1 MKTMSLTL
9 LYVTHWAL
17 LYALALC
24 TEFAFN
30 RFERSNLTLIT
41 DASILSGVLR
51 LTNDSQFSIGQ
62 AVYPFPLRFKNGK
75 NTTASSFS
83 TTFIFSLAPHPPY
96 TPGHGLAFILTPS
109 KHFSGVISAEYFGL
123 FNTSTNGRNDSH
135 LFAVEFDTLQNPEF
149 EDINNN
155 HVGVDL
161 DSLESVNSTAAG
173 YWTSNHV
180 NHPFE
185 FRPLNLKSGQNIQA
199 WVEYDGI
206 QKHLN
211 VTISPIGVP
220 RPLRPLLSQGN
231 IDLSDVLEDEMYAG
245 FSAATGT
252 AVESHNVLAWSFSIN
267 GVAKRLDTSHLPSFL
282 PREKHSKFSSRG
294 FIAAVCVVSISFLF
308 VFVFVVA
315 LFRWYKRG
323 ERDESIEEWELEYWP
338 HRFTYRELNKATKGF
353 SEERL
358 IGSGGFGRVYRGI
371 FPNNGLEVAV
381 KTVSHDSKQGIREF
395 IAEISSL
402 GRLQHRNLVQLRGW
416 CKNKKELFLV
426 YDYMPNR
433 SLDRMIFENPRP
445 LLAWPER
452 FRVLKGVA
460 SGLLYL
466 HEEWEQRVLH
476 RDVKASNVMLDAE
489 FNGRLGDFGLAR
501 MYDHGIHSR
510 TTHVVGTLGYLAP
523 ELVRTGKATTST
535 DVFSFG
541 ALLLEVACGRRPIE
555 PNRPPEELLLV
566 DWVWELFRKNNI
578 LAAADP
584 KLSGEYV
591 VEEMEKVLELGVV
604 CSHPE
609 AEVRPG
615 MRQVLQILEEEGRG
629 GMVLPGNM
637 DALDPAWSRR
647 VHGVGFDQ
655 TAGFV
660 ESSQTSEFVESNAS
674 YSTVS
679 FLSGRS

>member
-1 MKTMSLTL
+1 MKTTSLAL

-17 LYALALC
+17 LYVVAPRN
-24 TEFAFN
+24 EFVFN
-30 RFERSNLTLIT
+30 RFERSNLTLIK

-51 LTNDSQFSIGQ
+51 ITNDSHFSMGR

-83 TTFIFSLAPHPPY
+83 TTFIFSLVRRPQY
-96 TPGHGLAFILTPS
+96 TPGHGLAFILAPS
-109 KHFSGVISAEYFGL
+109 EHLNGAIASQYLGL
-123 FNTSTNGRNDSH
+123 FNTSTNGRNELH
-135 LFAVEFDTLQNPEF
+135 LFAVEFDTVQNPEF
-149 EDINNN
+149 GDINNN
-155 HVGVDL
+155 HVGVDF
-161 DSLESVNSTAAG
+161 DSLESANSTAAG
-173 YWTSNHV
+173 YWTGNYV
-180 NHPFE
+180 NGPFQ
-185 FRPLNLKSGQNIQA
+185 FRPLILNSGQNIQA

-211 VTISPIGVP
+211 VTISPTGVS
-220 RPLRPLLSQGN
+220 RPLRPLLSLAN
-231 IDLSDVLEDEMYAG
+231 IDLSDLLEDEMYVG

-252 AVESHNVLAWSFSIN
+252 LVESHNVLALSFSIN

-294 FIAAVCVVSISFLF
+294 FIAAVCVASIIFLF
-308 VFVFVVA
+308 LFVVA
-315 LFRWYKRG
+315 LLRWYKRG
-323 ERDESIEEWELEYWP
+323 ERDESIEEWEQEYWP
-338 HRFTYRELNKATKGF
+338 HRFTYKELNKATKGF
-353 SEERL
+353 SEELL
-358 IGSGGFGRVYRGI
+358 IGSGGFGRVYRGN

-416 CKNKKELFLV
+416 CKNQKELFLV

-433 SLDRMIFENPRP
+433 SLDMMIFENPQP

-452 FRVLKGVA
+452 FRVLRGVA

-466 HEEWEQRVLH
+466 HEEWGQRVLH

-501 MYDHGIHSR
+501 LYDHGIHSH

-541 ALLLEVACGRRPIE
+541 ALLLEVACGRRAIDR
-555 PNRPPEELLLV
+555 NRPPEELVLV
-566 DWVWELFRKNNI
+566 DWVWELFRKNMI
-578 LAAADP
+578 LVAADA
-584 KLSGEYV
+584 KLSGKYV
-591 VEEMEKVLELGVV
+591 VEEMEKVLELGVI
-604 CSHPE
+604 CCHPE
-609 AEVRPG
+609 AEVRPS

-629 GMVLPGNM
+629 GMVLPANM
-637 DALDPAWSRR
+637 DALVSARSSR
-647 VHGVGFDQ
+647 VHGVGFDK
-655 TAGFV
+655 
-660 ESSQTSEFVESNAS
+660 TSEFVESTAS

-679 FLSGRS
+679 FSSGRC

>member
-1 MKTMSLTL
+1 MKTMSLAL
-9 LYVTHWAL
+9 LCVTHWAL
-17 LYALALC
+17 LYAVATR

-30 RFERSNLTLIT
+30 RFEQSNLTLIR

-51 LTNDSQFSIGQ
+51 LTNDSQFSIGR
-62 AVYPFPLRFKNGK
+62 AVYPFPLRLKNGK

-83 TTFIFSLAPHPPY
+83 TTFIFSLVPHPRH

-109 KHFSGVISAEYFGL
+109 EQLNGAIASQYLGL

-135 LFAVEFDTLQNPEF
+135 LFAVEFDTVQNVEF
-149 EDINNN
+149 EDIDNN

-161 DSLESVNSTAAG
+161 DNLQSVNSTAAG
-173 YWTSNHV
+173 YWTDNNV
-180 NHPFE
+180 KGPFQ
-185 FRPLNLKSGQNIQA
+185 FRPLILKSGQNIQA

-206 QKHLN
+206 QKQLT
-211 VTISPIGVP
+211 VTISPTGVT
-220 RPLRPLLSQGN
+220 RPLRPLLSLAN
-231 IDLSDVLEDEMYAG
+231 IDLSDLLEDEMYVG
-245 FSAATGT
+245 FSAAAGT
-252 AVESHNVLAWSFSIN
+252 LVESHNVLAWSFSIN

-282 PREKHSKFSSRG
+282 QREKHSKFSSRG
-294 FIAAVCVVSISFLF
+294 FIAAVCVASITFLF
-308 VFVFVVA
+308 LFVVA
-315 LFRWYKRG
+315 LLRWYKRG
-323 ERDESIEEWELEYWP
+323 EHDESIEEWEQEYWP
-338 HRFTYRELNKATKGF
+338 HRFTYKELNKATKGF

-358 IGSGGFGRVYRGI
+358 IGSGGFGRVYRGS

-395 IAEISSL
+395 VAEISSL

-501 MYDHGIHSR
+501 LYDHGIHSH

-523 ELVRTGKATTST
+523 ELVHTGKATTST

-541 ALLLEVACGRRPIE
+541 ALLLEVACGRRPID
-555 PNRPPEELLLV
+555 PKRPPEELVLV

-591 VEEMEKVLELGVV
+591 VAEMEKVLELGVV

-609 AEVRPG
+609 AEMRPS

-629 GMVLPGNM
+629 GMVLLANM
-637 DALDPAWSRR
+637 DPLVPARSRR
-647 VHGVGFDQ
+647 EYGIGFDQ
-655 TAGFV
+655 T
-660 ESSQTSEFVESNAS
+660 TEFVESNAS

-679 FLSGRS
+679 LLSGRS

>member
-1 MKTMSLTL
+1 MIP
-9 LYVTHWAL
+9 
-17 LYALALC
+17 
-24 TEFAFN
+24 
-30 RFERSNLTLIT
+30 RSQL
-41 DASILSGVLR
+41 V
-51 LTNDSQFSIGQ
+51 
-62 AVYPFPLRFKNGK
+62 
-75 NTTASSFS
+75 
-83 TTFIFSLAPHPPY
+83 
-96 TPGHGLAFILTPS
+96 
-109 KHFSGVISAEYFGL
+109 GL
-123 FNTSTNGRNDSH
+123 FIHFRCRSRMVAILPQALSAQHLFFPWFLILNIPLAMVWLSSSRHLNGAVSSQYLGLLNTSTNGRNDSH
-135 LFAVEFDTLQNPEF
+135 LFAVEFDTVQNIEF
-149 EDINNN
+149 EDIDNN

-161 DSLESVNSTAAG
+161 DNLQSTNSTAAG
-173 YWTSNHV
+173 YWTGNHV
-180 NHPFE
+180 NGPFQ

-211 VTISPIGVP
+211 ITISPTGVP

-231 IDLSDVLEDEMYAG
+231 IDLSGLLEDEMYVG
-245 FSAATGT
+245 FSAATGGT
-252 AVESHNVLAWSFSIN
+252 LIESHNVLAWSFSIN
-267 GVAKRLDTSHLPSFL
+267 GVAKKLDTSHLPSFL
-282 PREKHSKFSSRG
+282 SREKHSKFSSRRL
-294 FIAAVCVVSISFLF
+294 IAAVCVASITFL
-308 VFVFVVA
+308 FVFVVA

-323 ERDESIEEWELEYWP
+323 ERDESIEEWEQEYWP
-338 HRFTYRELNKATKGF
+338 HRFTYKELNKATKGF

-371 FPNNGLEVAV
+371 LPNNGLEVAV

-416 CKNKKELFLV
+416 CKNQKELFLV

-433 SLDRMIFENPRP
+433 SLDRMIFENPQP

-501 MYDHGIHSR
+501 LYDHGRHSH

-541 ALLLEVACGRRPIE
+541 ALLLEVACGRRPID
-555 PNRPPEELLLV
+555 PNRPPEELILV
-566 DWVWELFRKNNI
+566 DWVWELFRNNNI
-578 LAAADP
+578 LAAADA

-609 AEVRPG
+609 AEVRPS

-629 GMVLPGNM
+629 GMVLPANM
-637 DALDPAWSRR
+637 DALDPARSRR
-647 VHGVGFDQ
+647 EHGVGFDQ

-660 ESSQTSEFVESNAS
+660 ESSQTSEFVESSAS

>member
-1 MKTMSLTL
+1 MKTMSL
-9 LYVTHWAL
+9 AL
-17 LYALALC
+17 LY
-24 TEFAFN
+24 
-30 RFERSNLTLIT
+30 

-75 NTTASSFS
+75 NATASSFS
-83 TTFIFSLAPHPPY
+83 TTFIFSSVPRPQYL
-96 TPGHGLAFILTPS
+96 PGHGLAFMLTPS
-109 KHFSGVISAEYFGL
+109 EHLNGVSDQYLGL

-135 LFAVEFDTLQNPEF
+135 LFAVEFDTLQNVEF

-161 DSLESVNSTAAG
+161 DSLKSVNSTVAG
-173 YWTSNHV
+173 YWTGNHV
-180 NHPFE
+180 NGPFQ
-185 FRPLNLKSGQNIQA
+185 FRQLILNSGQNIQA

-211 VTISPIGVP
+211 VTISPTGAS
-220 RPLRPLLSQGN
+220 RPPRPLLSLAD
-231 IDLSDVLEDEMYAG
+231 IDLSDLLEDEMYVG

-252 AVESHNVLAWSFSIN
+252 PVESHNVLAWSFSIN

-294 FIAAVCVVSISFLF
+294 FIAAVCVASITFLF
-308 VFVFVVA
+308 LFVVA
-315 LFRWYKRG
+315 LLRWYKRG
-323 ERDESIEEWELEYWP
+323 EHDEPIEEWEQEYWP
-338 HRFTYRELNKATKGF
+338 HRFTYKELNKATKGF

-358 IGSGGFGRVYRGI
+358 IGSGGFGRVYRGS

-381 KTVSHDSKQGIREF
+381 KTVQSSERRCVGITLS
-395 IAEISSL
+395 A
-402 GRLQHRNLVQLRGW
+402 
-416 CKNKKELFLV
+416 
-426 YDYMPNR
+426 
-433 SLDRMIFENPRP
+433 
-445 LLAWPER
+445 
-452 FRVLKGVA
+452 
-460 SGLLYL
+460 
-466 HEEWEQRVLH
+466 WEQRVLH

-501 MYDHGIHSR
+501 LYEHGIHSH

-523 ELVRTGKATTST
+523 ELAHTGKATTST

-541 ALLLEVACGRRPIE
+541 ALLLEVACGRRPID
-555 PNRPPEELLLV
+555 PNRPPEEVILEE
-566 DWVWELFRKNNI
+566 WVWELFRKNNI

-609 AEVRPG
+609 AEMRPS

-629 GMVLPGNM
+629 GMVLPANM
-637 DALDPAWSRR
+637 DALDPARSRR

-660 ESSQTSEFVESNAS
+660 ESSQTSEFVESSAS

-679 FLSGRS
+679 FLSGRY

>member
-1 MKTMSLTL
+1 MKTLSLAL
-9 LYVTHWAL
+9 LCVTHGVL
-17 LYALALC
+17 LDAVAPL

-30 RFERSNLTLIT
+30 RFERSNLTLIK

-51 LTNDSQFSIGQ
+51 VTNDSHFSIGR
-62 AVYPFPLRFKNGK
+62 AVYPLPFPFS
-75 NTTASSFS
+75 NTTANSFS
-83 TTFIFSLAPHPPY
+83 TTFIFSLVPHPPHA
-96 TPGHGLAFILTPS
+96 PGHGLAFILTPS
-109 KHFSGVISAEYFGL
+109 EHLNGVIASQYLGL
-123 FNTSTNGRNDSH
+123 FNISTNGRKDSH
-135 LFAVEFDTLQNPEF
+135 LFAVEFDTRQSPEF

-155 HVGVDL
+155 HVGIDL
-161 DSLESVNSTAAG
+161 DSLESANSTDAG
-173 YWTSNHV
+173 YWTRNRV
-180 NHPFE
+180 NGHFQ

-211 VTISPIGVP
+211 VTISPAGVP
-220 RPLRPLLSQGN
+220 RPLRPLLSLAN
-231 IDLSDVLEDEMYAG
+231 IDLSDLLEDEMYVG
-245 FSAATGT
+245 FSAATGI

-267 GVAKRLDTSHLPSFL
+267 GVAKRLDTSHLPSFF

-294 FIAAVCVVSISFLF
+294 FIAAVCVVSITFLF
-308 VFVFVVA
+308 LFVVA
-315 LFRWYKRG
+315 LLRWYKRC
-323 ERDESIEEWELEYWP
+323 ERDESVEEWELEYWP
-338 HRFTYRELNKATKGF
+338 HRFTYKELNKATKGF

-358 IGSGGFGRVYRGI
+358 IGSGGFGRVYRGN

-416 CKNKKELFLV
+416 CKNQKELFLV

-433 SLDRMIFENPRP
+433 SLDMMIFENPQP

-466 HEEWEQRVLH
+466 HEEWEQMVLH

-501 MYDHGIHSR
+501 LYDHGIHSR

-523 ELVRTGKATTST
+523 ELVHTGKATTST

-541 ALLLEVACGRRPIE
+541 ALLLEVASGRRPID
-555 PNRPPEELLLV
+555 PNRPPEELVLV
-566 DWVWELFRKNNI
+566 DWVWKLFRKNMI
-578 LAAADP
+578 LVAADP
-584 KLSGEYV
+584 KLSGKYV

-604 CSHPE
+604 CCHPE
-609 AEVRPG
+609 AEVRPS
-615 MRQVLQILEEEGRG
+615 MRQVLQILEEEGRDEII
-629 GMVLPGNM
+629 LPGNM
-637 DALDPAWSRR
+637 DALDPARSRR
-647 VHGVGFDQ
+647 EHVVSFDQ

-660 ESSQTSEFVESNAS
+660 EASQTSKFVESSALLTALFHS
-674 YSTVS
+674 
-679 FLSGRS
+679 